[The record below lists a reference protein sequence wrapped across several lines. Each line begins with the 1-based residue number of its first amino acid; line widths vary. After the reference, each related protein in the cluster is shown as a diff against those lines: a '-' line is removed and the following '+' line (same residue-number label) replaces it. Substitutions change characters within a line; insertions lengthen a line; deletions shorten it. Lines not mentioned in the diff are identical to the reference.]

1 MSVFD
6 EAKDKAQDY
15 MGQAKDK
22 FGRQNDENQDDQQG
36 EGMSGKAD
44 ELRDKAS
51 DAMQNA
57 KDRFGN

>member
-1 MSVFD
+1 MSTFD
-6 EAKDKAQDY
+6 EAKDKAQDF
-15 MGQAKDK
+15 MGQAKEK
-22 FGRQNDENQDDQQG
+22 FGRQQDDQQN
-36 EGMSGKAD
+36 EGSSDRVD